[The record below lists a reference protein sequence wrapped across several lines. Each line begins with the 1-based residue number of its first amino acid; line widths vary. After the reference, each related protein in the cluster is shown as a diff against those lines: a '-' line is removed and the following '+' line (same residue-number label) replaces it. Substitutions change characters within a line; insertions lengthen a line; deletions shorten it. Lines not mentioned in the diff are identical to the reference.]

1 MMKKRLTIMLVMCM
15 LFITS
20 VAWAQNARTITG
32 VVVSADDGTVVPF
45 ASVYVKGQTNIG
57 TQTDNDGKFTLPNVP
72 STATHLVVS
81 FIGFRNAEADI
92 TKSTHLKVVMQSD
105 EIRLNE
111 VVVTALG
118 IQRQAK
124 EIGYAT
130 AKVTSDELN
139 AAKGADATAAL
150 SGKVSGLQINVSS
163 PELGS
168 TIRVNLRGS
177 RSFKGNNQAM
187 LVLDGVPTP
196 LEYMQTLNPNDIE
209 NISVLKGASAAAL
222 YGSSAANGVL
232 YVTTKQGNRGKPRI
246 TYGLTTTFD
255 KVAYLPKWQ
264 TRFGAG
270 QSSSTT
276 GLPSEYLP
284 YENQQYGPE
293 FDGSMKP
300 IGEQLFD
307 PNNPDGLQLMGQ
319 YSYDPDGRTGFYQ
332 TGVGI
337 QNDISYMSSD
347 DKGDMFLSYQR
358 LDQKGTVEGDNMV
371 RQTVRFNASRKYK
384 NFKAGAKVSYS
395 NTNLDTNSDT
405 NGGMYEVLQIPGNI
419 NLRDFRDWRNP
430 SVRGASPDEW
440 VNNYYLSPWFSI
452 DNYRNARRWD
462 RVTAAVDL
470 DYQALP
476 WLKFVARGGL
486 SLGVSNSNITKG
498 AWHFSDWAKKSGE
511 RSYAN
516 ADILSSVNSKSSL
529 FSRLNIDA
537 MAMAEHKI
545 NDKFSIKGMLGY
557 SMQETYNDSKNVEAA
572 RLQIDNFFNVKNK
585 IGELS
590 GKNEWGRWRKLGVFG
605 SVDLS
610 FKDWAFLQ
618 ITGRN
623 DWTSLLDPSHWSFFY
638 PGANASVML
647 TDAIPKLKDNEILS
661 YLKLRGTFARVGTV
675 NIDNYNLADIV
686 DPVKFYFPYGT
697 LAGYLQ
703 NEDIRNRNIEPE
715 FTTEFEVGAE
725 VGLLHDRVIL
735 EAAFYT
741 QTTDNQ
747 TVNVSIPTSSGFETR
762 YVNAGK
768 MRGQGIELD
777 LHITPLLQFGDF
789 RWNVNANATFV
800 RTEVK
805 ELVGGVDELII
816 EDPVYAIKGLPYPII
831 KATDWVRNPEG
842 KVIVDPVTGYPKA
855 GDLSVGGGTEPTYR
869 IGLSSMMKYKGFTLS
884 ATFDYK
890 GGHYT
895 RFGSE
900 YDMIFTGTSYATAV
914 SGRQRFV
921 FPNSVIEIKDVNGN
935 VTGYKDNKDITV
947 KDGNKEFW
955 NGPYQQ
961 GRINQ
966 VVSAASWRLRELSFG
981 YDVPERMLK
990 KTKFFQKASVSLVG
1004 RNLFMWVP
1012 GTNVWGDPDYS
1023 EGISAN
1029 ASGVAGLRAA
1039 GTRSFGFN
1047 ILVSF

>member
-1 MMKKRLTIMLVMCM
+1 MMKKLLTIMLVMCM

-72 STATHLVVS
+72 SAATHLVVS

-92 TKSTHLKVVMQSD
+92 TKNTRLKVVMQSD

-150 SGKVSGLQINVSS
+150 SGKVSGLQINAVS
-163 PELGS
+163 PKLGS
-168 TIRVNLRGS
+168 AVRVNLRGS
-177 RSFKGNNQAM
+177 RSFKGDNQAL

-196 LEYMQTLNPNDIE
+196 LEYLQTLNPNDIE
-209 NISVLKGASAAAL
+209 SISVLKGASAAAL

-232 YVTTKQGNRGKPRI
+232 YVTSKQGNRGKPRI

-255 KVAYLPKWQ
+255 KVAYMPKWQ
-264 TRFGAG
+264 TRFGGG
-270 QSSSTT
+270 QSNSTT

-300 IGEQLFD
+300 IGEPVFD
-307 PNNPDGLQLMGQ
+307 PRNPDGIQLMSK
-319 YSYDPDGRTGFYQ
+319 YSYDPNGRTDFYQ

-347 DKGDMFLSYQR
+347 DNGDMFLSYQR
-358 LDQKGTVEGDNMV
+358 VDQQGTVEKDNMV
-371 RQTVRFNASRKYK
+371 RQTIRFNASRKYK
-384 NFKAGAKVSYS
+384 KFKAGAKVSYS
-395 NTNLDTNSDT
+395 NTNLDTNNDT
-405 NGGMYEVLQIPGNI
+405 QGGIYELLQIPGNI
-419 NLRDFRDWRNP
+419 NIRDFRDWRNP
-430 SVRGASPDEW
+430 SVRGANPDEW
-440 VNNYYLSPWFSI
+440 INNYYTSPWLSI
-452 DNYRNARRWD
+452 DNYRYLRRWD
-462 RVTAAVDL
+462 RMTMAIDL
-470 DYQALP
+470 DYEVLP
-476 WLKFVARGGL
+476 WLKLQARGGL
-486 SLGVSNSNITKG
+486 SMGFTNYTTQND
-498 AWHFSDWAKKSGE
+498 AWHFSDWAKHTGE
-511 RSYAN
+511 RSYAT
-516 ADILSSVNSKSSL
+516 ADILSKMNTGSSL
-529 FSRLNIDA
+529 YSRLNIDA
-537 MAMAEHKI
+537 MALAEHKI

-557 SMQETYNDSKNVEAA
+557 SMQETRNESKNVSAS
-572 RLQIDNFFNVKNK
+572 RLQIDNFFNVDNK
-585 IGELS
+585 IGELGGGNS
-590 GKNEWGRWRKLGVFG
+590 WGVWRKLAIFG

-610 FKDWAFLQ
+610 YKDWAFLQ

-623 DWTSLLDPSHWSFFY
+623 DWTSLLAPSQWSFFY

-647 TDAIPKLKDNEILS
+647 SDAIPKLKENEILS

-675 NIDNYNLADIV
+675 NISNYNLDDIV
-686 DPVKFYFPYGT
+686 NPVDYYFPYGT
-697 LAGYLQ
+697 LAGYLLSV
-703 NEDIRNRNIEPE
+703 NIRNRNIEPE
-715 FTTEFEVGAE
+715 FTTEFEFGTE
-725 VGLLHDRVIL
+725 VGLLHDRIVF
-735 EAAFYT
+735 EAAYYH
-741 QTTDNQ
+741 QITDNQ
-747 TVNVSIPTSSGFETR
+747 TVNISIPRSTGFETQ

-768 MRGQGIELD
+768 MRGQGVELD
-777 LHITPLLQFGDF
+777 LHLTPLLQFGDF
-789 RWNVNANATFV
+789 RWNINANATFLS
-800 RTEVK
+800 TEVV
-805 ELVGGVDELII
+805 ELVGGVNELNI
-816 EDPVYAIKGLPYPII
+816 EGPIYAIKGEPYPII
-831 KATDWVRNPEG
+831 KATDWIRNPEG
-842 KVIVDPVTGYPKA
+842 KVIIDPLTGYPKA
-855 GDLSVGGGTEPTYR
+855 GDLTKGGNSEPTYR
-869 IGLSSMMKYKGFTLS
+869 IGLSSNMKYKGFTLS

-900 YDMIFTGTSYATAV
+900 YDLLFTGTSYTSAV
-914 SGRQRFV
+914 GGRQRFV
-921 FPNSVIEIKDVNGN
+921 FPNSVIEVKDQDGN
-935 VTGYKDNKDITV
+935 ITYKDNTDITI
-947 KDGNKEFW
+947 KDGNKDFW
-955 NGPYQQ
+955 NGPYNQN
-961 GRINQ
+961 RINQ
-966 VVSAASWRLRELSFG
+966 VVSAASWRLRELSLG
-981 YDVPERMLK
+981 YEIPQDVLR
-990 KTKFFQKASVSLVG
+990 KTKFLQKASVSLVG

-1012 GTNVWGDPDYS
+1012 KTNLWGDPDYS
-1023 EGISAN
+1023 ISDSYN
-1029 ASGVAGLRAA
+1029 ASGVADLRTA